1 MQCHY
6 VSNYKYNQNNE
17 TDMKTAY
24 YIEYI
29 NDDLA
34 NCYYQLVRASDRAI
48 LRASKSLDRLQGFCD
63 GANIT
68 NYCIL

>member
-1 MQCHY
+1 
-6 VSNYKYNQNNE
+6 
-17 TDMKTAY
+17 MKTAY